1 MGIAGMNKSLFVGI
15 WAGAVLIAAPAFAAT
30 TNPSVTNETASNVVT
45 GQAVVRELSAMTVGG
60 IGARIGGFLS
70 PQLLNAQGVDPDRA
84 SLFALGNIGT
94 GMSAGG
100 GDGRLGIW
108 VSGAWSSIDNDLVST
123 AYDGNLYSALFGA
136 DYQMND
142 RFLAGIA
149 LGYESSD
156 IDTTFNTGHSES
168 DGFTIAPY
176 AGYVLNRYF
185 TVDVSG
191 GFTFVDY
198 DTRRTASGS
207 SVSGRTESTR
217 WFIAGNVNAYY
228 AIDRITLGGKM
239 GYSYTRENMD
249 GFTESNSTTYTDRDY
264 TIGQFRLGG
273 TVGYQLGKVEPYLLT
288 TYVYDAQM
296 TEVAVGA
303 GQASPK
309 NDRSGFDVGGGIN
322 FMLSDRVIG
331 GFEGSTHVGRENFD
345 STTLSGN
352 LRIKF

>member
-1 MGIAGMNKSLFVGI
+1 MNKRLFVGI
-15 WAGAVLIAAPAFAAT
+15 CAASLMLAAPVLAQT
-30 TNPSVTNETASNVVT
+30 TNPSATDETASNVVT
-45 GQAVVRELSAMTVGG
+45 SQAVVRELSAMTVGG
-60 IGARIGGFLS
+60 IAARVGGFLS
-70 PQLLNAQGVDPDRA
+70 PQLLANQGFDPDRA
-84 SLFALGNIGT
+84 SLFAIGDIGT

-108 VSGAWSSIDNDLVST
+108 ISGGWSSIEDDLVST

-191 GFTFVDY
+191 GYTFVNY
-198 DTRRTASGS
+198 DPRRTASGS
-207 SVSGRTESTR
+207 SVTGSTDSNR
-217 WFIAGNVNAYY
+217 WFIASNVNAYY

-249 GFTESNSTTYTDRDY
+249 GFTESNSTTYTDRDF

-273 TVGYQLGKVEPYLLT
+273 TVGYQLGKVEPFLLT
-288 TYVYDAQM
+288 TYVYDVQM
-296 TEVAVGA
+296 TKVAVGA

-331 GFEGSTHVGRENFD
+331 GFEGSTYVGRENFD

>member
-1 MGIAGMNKSLFVGI
+1 MNKRIFAGI
-15 WAGAVLIAAPAFAAT
+15 WAGAMLIAAPAFAAT
-30 TNPSVTNETASNVVT
+30 TNPSATDETASNVVT
-45 GQAVVRELSAMTVGG
+45 SQAVVRELSAMTVGG
-60 IGARIGGFLS
+60 IAARVGGFLS
-70 PQLLNAQGVDPDRA
+70 PQLLANQGFDPDRA
-84 SLFALGNIGT
+84 SLFAIGDIGT

-108 VSGAWSSIDNDLVST
+108 VSGGWSSIEDDLVST
-123 AYDGNLYSALFGA
+123 AYDGNLYSVLFGA

-142 RFLAGIA
+142 RLLAGIPF
-149 LGYESSD
+149 GYESSN
-156 IDTTFNTGHSES
+156 IDTTFNTGNSES

-176 AGYVLNRYF
+176 AGYVLSRYF

-191 GFTFVDY
+191 GYTFVSY

-207 SVSGRTESTR
+207 SVTGSTDSNR

-228 AIDRITLGGKM
+228 AIDRITLGGTM

-249 GFTESNSTTYTDRDY
+249 GFTESDSTSYTDRDF

-296 TEVAVGA
+296 TKIAVGS

-331 GFEGSTHVGRENFD
+331 GFEGSTYVGRENFD
-345 STTLSGN
+345 SATLTGN